1 MLPILFIFWSNSR
14 IILTIIGISLVGL
27 LVKQL
32 PEKMEAN
39 PEYSVL
45 RIKVISLDYK
55 DLKNNLNILVNLDKE
70 KPFLRLYPGDR
81 DLAEKVATSPSPSR
95 DMLLEYVLAFE
106 YALGYR
112 VKFVTDDFIIL
123 ESE

>member
-45 RIKVISLDYK
+45 WIKVISLDYK

-81 DLAEKVATSPSPSR
+81 DLAE
-95 DMLLEYVLAFE
+95 YVLAFE